1 MNKKILIAIIVIVVL
16 AAIGAYFWLMPKSP
30 NTETKKVYHIG
41 ILSGLDFFADTI
53 DGFKEKMTELG
64 YAEGQNIIYDVQKKN
79 FDMTVYDTVLKKF
92 VADKVDLIFVFPTEA
107 SQQAKLDTEGKDI
120 PVVFANAFT
129 DDTGLINSVKEP
141 GGNITGVRWV
151 GPDLALQRFEIMRD
165 LAPKVKRMFVPYQKG
180 YPIVKTQLEVLRPAA
195 GEAGITLIEMP
206 ADNAADLDAQLKKQE
221 ASLDSETDA
230 ILMIAEPL
238 CVTPDN
244 FVVLG
249 KFAEDHNI
257 PYGGAYMAFGGYTS
271 IFGVTPQNIPQG
283 KQAAIL
289 ADKILREI
297 PAGTIPVVSADAYFQ
312 LNYTIAQKFG
322 LTVSESL
329 LSRADEII
337 R

>member
-1 MNKKILIAIIVIVVL
+1 MNKKLLIAMIVIVVL
-16 AAIGAYFWLMPKSP
+16 AAIGVYFWLTPKSP

-64 YAEGQNIIYDVQKKN
+64 YVEGQNVIYDVQKRN
-79 FDMTVYDTVLKKF
+79 FDMTSYDTVLKKF

-107 SQQAKLDTEGKDI
+107 SQQAKIDTEGTGI

-129 DDTGLINSVKEP
+129 DDTGLVNSVKEP
-141 GGNITGVRWV
+141 GGNLTGVRWA

-165 LAPKVKRMFVPYQKG
+165 LAPKVKRMFIPYQNG
-180 YPIVKTQLEVLRPAA
+180 YPIVKSQLEALRPKFAS
-195 GEAGITLIEMP
+195 AGITLVEIP
-206 ADNAADLDAQLKKQE
+206 ADNATDLESQLKQQE
-221 ASLDSETDA
+221 ELLNSGTDA
-230 ILMIAEPL
+230 ILMISEPL
-238 CVTPDN
+238 CVTPDD
-244 FVVLG
+244 FVVIS
-249 KFAEDHNI
+249 KFAEKYNI

-271 IFGVTPQNIPQG
+271 IFGATPQNIPQG
-283 KQAAIL
+283 RQAAIL
-289 ADKILREI
+289 ADKILKGM
-297 PAGTIPVVSADAYFQ
+297 PAGTIPVISADAYFQ

-329 LSRADEII
+329 LNRADEII